1 MKGKMLTG
9 GLALLCALLLASTVG
24 AESECGENHVFGP
37 WKTKRETT
45 CRLEGLDFRYCRN
58 CDHWEKRYIDKL
70 PHDVEAWIVTK
81 EPTCTAKGTKEGT
94 CSACGDLI
102 RRSIDMLPHEY
113 GEMEVVTEPT
123 CTQNGQGRYT
133 CEVCGKHKSA
143 KNQSSAHAGELCAY
157 SSCVKVQA
165 VPASTSTE
173 VCKTP
178 RFRSRGRTLCLFFP

>member
-9 GLALLCALLLASTVG
+9 GLALLCVLLLASTVG

-113 GEMEVVTEPT
+113 GELEVVTEPT
-123 CTQNGQGRYT
+123 CTQNGLRKAQER
-133 CEVCGKHKSA
+133 
-143 KNQSSAHAGELCAY
+143 KNRKA
-157 SSCVKVQA
+157 
-165 VPASTSTE
+165 
-173 VCKTP
+173 
-178 RFRSRGRTLCLFFP
+178 RS